1 MFHSSVIYNTNLQKK
16 NANYSIYYYFYAKNK
31 ALNSKYILPF
41 FLIIQI
47 IFLKIIAFFPEFV
60 ERFYSKG
67 LYVLISKISR
77 FTLGKIPFSIGD
89 VIYGILILYLL
100 ISIWYSRKTWK
111 LEWKN
116 NVLKVLR
123 VLSVVYFLFHFL
135 WAMNY
140 YRQPLF
146 EKMKIERDYTDA
158 DLLDFTKKL
167 IAKTN
172 EIQSKIT
179 QNDSLKVVFPYS
191 NEQVFEI
198 NLNGYKTLSNQYS
211 FLEYTNPSIKKS
223 LFSLPL
229 TYMGFGGYLNPFTNE
244 AQVNYLMPMYNSPTT
259 TCHEMAH
266 QMGFASESECNFIGF
281 LASVKNENLYFQY
294 SGYST
299 ALRYC
304 LNNWYARDEKIFD
317 QLLKTVN
324 PGVLKNYQESEDFWK
339 EYDTIIDDGFHTFY
353 DNFLKINQQ
362 KDGMGSYSKFVNLMV
377 NYYKGKDF

>member
-1 MFHSSVIYNTNLQKK
+1 VKR
-16 NANYSIYYYFYAKNK
+16 
-31 ALNSKYILPF
+31 KYILPL

-47 IFLKIIAFFPEFV
+47 LFLKIIAFFPEFV
-60 ERFYSKG
+60 ERFYSNS
-67 LYVLISKISR
+67 LYVFVSKFLRI
-77 FTLGKIPFSIGD
+77 TLGIIPFSVGD
-89 VIYGILILYLL
+89 IIYGILILYLL
-100 ISIWYSRKTWK
+100 KSIWKTRKTWK
-111 LEWKN
+111 TEWKN
-116 NVLKVLR
+116 NILKVLS

-172 EIQSKIT
+172 EIQFQIT
-179 QNDSLKVVFPYS
+179 KNDSLKVVFPYS
-191 NEQVFEI
+191 NEQVFEM
-198 NLNGYKTLSNQYS
+198 NLNGYQTLSNQYS
-211 FLEYTNPSIKKS
+211 YFEYTNPSIKKS

-259 TCHEMAH
+259 SCHEMAH

-304 LNNWYARDEKIFD
+304 LSNWYARDEKVYD
-317 QLLKTVN
+317 QLLKTIH
-324 PGVLKNYQESEDFWK
+324 PGILKNYQESEDFWK
-339 EYDTIIDDGFHTFY
+339 QYDTFIDKGFHAFY
-353 DNFLKINQQ
+353 DNFLKMNQQ
-362 KDGMGSYSKFVNLMV
+362 KDGMEGYSKFVNLLV
-377 NYYKGKDF
+377 NYYKGKEF